1 MNLLLTYTKIDF
13 CEPDLFQAMSQ
24 KDKAPPNQ
32 KMTRMMKKLFT
43 PSLSNNTRTKGKT
56 AGLTLATS
64 PSLITNNK
72 GNRTIAENRM
82 EPLL

>member
-1 MNLLLTYTKIDF
+1 MLLTYTKIDF
-13 CEPDLFQAMSQ
+13 CVPDLFQAMSQ
-24 KDKAPPNQ
+24 KDKTPPNQ
-32 KMTRMMKKLFT
+32 EMTRTMETDELFT
-43 PSLSNNTRTKGKT
+43 PRLSNNTRMKGKT

>member
-1 MNLLLTYTKIDF
+1 MNLLLMYTKIDF
-13 CEPDLFQAMSQ
+13 CAPDLFQAMSQ
-24 KDKAPPNQ
+24 KDKAPNQ

-43 PSLSNNTRTKGKT
+43 PSLNNNTRMKGKT

-64 PSLITNNK
+64 PSLITDNK